1 MIVFIIDGLYTELSI
16 YQKMKVIKRAVN
28 TNIII
33 ANKKPGISTL
43 CFLLAIEDNIRNL
56 SFLLIALTTLTSV

>member
-1 MIVFIIDGLYTELSI
+1 MIVFIIDLLYTELSI

-33 ANKKPGISTL
+33 ANKEPSISTL
-43 CFLLAIEDNIRNL
+43 GSLLAIENYI
-56 SFLLIALTTLTSV
+56 

>member
-33 ANKKPGISTL
+33 ANKKPSISTL
-43 CFLLAIEDNIRNL
+43 GSLLAIENYI
-56 SFLLIALTTLTSV
+56 